1 MAPATT
7 IAGTFSRTVTTTFVL
22 KATLTHN
29 GKLVETFSVSR
40 RHRASFEN
48 LTRSNN
54 DAVSW
59 LGRQLVKKM
68 VTSKRVM
75 AIAGQLERSTSN
87 AVASAASSGPTG
99 LISATPQ
106 GAAYAFI
113 VGIEKYRD
121 LPSPD
126 GARADAEAFAQIM
139 KTTLGL
145 PNERVRVALDD
156 RATAADIRRGVK
168 WLTDNVPA
176 GGRAYFFFSGHGAPD
191 PSSGTSYLVPY
202 DGDPSSLVESA
213 IGLKTLIDTL
223 VKLGIWLAGL
233 FIAAIVV
240 MPGLTA
246 ASLLAGLGI
255 GAVAIGFA
263 FQDIFENFLAGVLI
277 MLREKMRIGDVIE
290 CEGITGKVEHI
301 TLRETHVRKLSGE
314 LTVVPN
320 SILFKNPV
328 EILTDDSQRR
338 HEVVVGVSY
347 DTQLDRAAEVIRQ
360 AVEDVEDVLASKG
373 IDIFAQE
380 FNSSSVDF
388 LVRWWAGSTPRDG
401 WESKDKVVRAVKAAL
416 DEAGIEI
423 PFPYVTH
430 TFKETVPVSHLG
442 DTSRSTP

>member
-1 MAPATT
+1 MNYIETLRDQLQNMGEGFVESLPSLA
-7 IAGTFSRTVTTTFVL
+7 IAIFIVFLTWIVARFGARISDMIVGRTEL
-22 KATLTHN
+22 
-29 GKLVETFSVSR
+29 
-40 RHRASFEN
+40 RAS
-48 LTRSNN
+48 
-54 DAVSW
+54 
-59 LGRQLVKKM
+59 
-68 VTSKRVM
+68 
-75 AIAGQLERSTSN
+75 
-87 AVASAASSGPTG
+87 
-99 LISATPQ
+99 
-106 GAAYAFI
+106 
-113 VGIEKYRD
+113 
-121 LPSPD
+121 
-126 GARADAEAFAQIM
+126 
-139 KTTLGL
+139 
-145 PNERVRVALDD
+145 
-156 RATAADIRRGVK
+156 
-168 WLTDNVPA
+168 
-176 GGRAYFFFSGHGAPD
+176 
-191 PSSGTSYLVPY
+191 
-202 DGDPSSLVESA
+202 
-213 IGLKTLIDTL
+213 LKTLIDTL

>member
-1 MAPATT
+1 MNYIKTLRDQLQNMGEGFVESLPSLA
-7 IAGTFSRTVTTTFVL
+7 IAIFIVFLTWIVARFGARISDMIVGRTEL
-22 KATLTHN
+22 
-29 GKLVETFSVSR
+29 
-40 RHRASFEN
+40 RAS
-48 LTRSNN
+48 
-54 DAVSW
+54 
-59 LGRQLVKKM
+59 
-68 VTSKRVM
+68 
-75 AIAGQLERSTSN
+75 
-87 AVASAASSGPTG
+87 
-99 LISATPQ
+99 
-106 GAAYAFI
+106 
-113 VGIEKYRD
+113 
-121 LPSPD
+121 
-126 GARADAEAFAQIM
+126 
-139 KTTLGL
+139 
-145 PNERVRVALDD
+145 
-156 RATAADIRRGVK
+156 
-168 WLTDNVPA
+168 
-176 GGRAYFFFSGHGAPD
+176 
-191 PSSGTSYLVPY
+191 
-202 DGDPSSLVESA
+202 
-213 IGLKTLIDTL
+213 LKTLIDTL

-401 WESKDKVVRAVKAAL
+401 WESKDKVVRAIKAAL